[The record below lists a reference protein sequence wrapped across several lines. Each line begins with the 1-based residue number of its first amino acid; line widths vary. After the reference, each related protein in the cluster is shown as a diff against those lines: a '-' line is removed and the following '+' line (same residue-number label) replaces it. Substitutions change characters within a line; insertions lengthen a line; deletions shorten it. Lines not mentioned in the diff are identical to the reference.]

1 MGSTLPLDELT
12 KHADNLYEAI
22 IMIAKRAN
30 EINSHQKKLLDEQ
43 AEANDFDED
52 FDEDAVNHD
61 YLDRQYVKMP
71 KPTTIALTEMLE
83 GKLKKSLPEDEE
95 TS

>member
-1 MGSTLPLDELT
+1 MGSTLPLDELI

-30 EINSHQKKLLDEQ
+30 EINSHQKKMLDEQ

-52 FDEDAVNHD
+52 FDEDVVNHD

-71 KPTTIALTEMLE
+71 KPTTLALAEMME
-83 GKLKKSLPEDEE
+83 GKLKKNPPKDKEA
-95 TS
+95 T